1 MASLQLRRGA
11 RAGMFAVLA
20 LATTTAAAAEPKWI
34 ELETDSFVAYS
45 QVSERKS
52 NEILRELQR
61 FQALLTTM
69 TNLDAVPPRVPTRIF
84 LLEKEAFARAI
95 AGREDVA
102 GFFHAEPFRND
113 IVVDVSRSMDQSL
126 FTIYHEYVHFQAR
139 NQGHHALPAFY
150 EEGLA
155 QFVQYFITQGGRYRF
170 GFFPRGVQEEARSDA
185 MPLARVLDVE
195 VGSEEYQG
203 HRFRRPFYLRS
214 LLFVHY
220 CQIGTTGCS
229 DPLRR
234 FIARRV
240 NGELTEEAFQAEFGK
255 STREFDALLDSY
267 LPRAIGVHA
276 WRPAISMPRTVAP
289 RLKESSQEDAKVRY
303 AALLLRVNRDHEG
316 IDALIAPR
324 LALSPDHGPSLV
336 ALAEWNERR
345 DRRVDTNKLIQR
357 LEASAQA
364 DADDLVGAGSILLKR
379 ARGNAEGMTDA
390 GGKVALL
397 HARRLFARALS
408 MQPEHLEA
416 AYSYGVTQVT
426 QPDDLQRSLNIVG
439 NATKRFPE
447 SGELQLLLA
456 THFEM
461 LGKPEDARTLMRR
474 GACRA
479 MDSDLREMAQREL
492 GDVTC
497 TRAQ

>member
-1 MASLQLRRGA
+1 MRSHQLRSGA
-11 RAGMFAVLA
+11 CAGTLFILA
-20 LATTTAAAAEPKWI
+20 LAASVVSAAEPKWI
-34 ELETDSFVAYS
+34 ELETDAFRAYS

-61 FQALLTTM
+61 FQALLASM

-84 LLEKEAFARAI
+84 LLEQEAFARAI

-113 IVVDVSRSMDQSL
+113 IVVDVSRSMDRSL
-126 FTIYHEYVHFQAR
+126 FIIYHEYVHFQAR
-139 NQGHHALPAFY
+139 NQGHHALPVFY

-155 QFVQYFITQGGRYRF
+155 QFVQYFINQGGRYRF
-170 GFFPRGVQEEARSDA
+170 GFFPDGVQDDARSEA

-195 VGSEEYQG
+195 VGSVEYQE
-203 HRFRRPFYLRS
+203 HEFRRPFYMRS

-220 CQIGTTGCS
+220 CQIGTDGCS
-229 DPLRR
+229 EPLRR

-240 NGELTEEAFQAEFGK
+240 NGEPTEAAFHAEFGK
-255 STREFDALLDSY
+255 STQEFDQLLDAY

-276 WRPAISMPRTVAP
+276 WRPANSIPRTVAP
-289 RLKESSQEDAKVRY
+289 RVKPISQEDAKVEY
-303 AALLLRVNRDHEG
+303 AALLLRVNRAHEG
-316 IDALIAPR
+316 IDALLAPR
-324 LALSPDHGPSLV
+324 LASSPDHGPSLV
-336 ALAEWNERR
+336 ALAEWNERQ
-345 DRRVDTNKLIQR
+345 DRRVDANKLIQR

-364 DADDLVGAGSILLKR
+364 DPDDFARAGSILLKR

-390 GGKVALL
+390 GRRTALQ
-397 HARRLFARALS
+397 HARRLFVRALS
-408 MQPEHLEA
+408 KQPENLEA
-416 AYSYGVTQVT
+416 AYGYGVTQVT

-439 NATKRFPE
+439 AATRRFPE

-461 LGKPEDARTLMRR
+461 LGKPDDARTLMRR
-474 GACRA
+474 AACRA
-479 MDSDLREMAQREL
+479 MDSDLRDLARKEL
-492 GDVTC
+492 GELTC
-497 TRAQ
+497 VEAQ